1 MKILFISDTHGQ
13 HRKLKNLP
21 QADMLIH
28 SGDVSRRG
36 EDHEIEDFIRWFS
49 QLDFQYKIF
58 IAGNH
63 DFYFEDETVNRIQKM
78 LPQNTYYL
86 CDTGVTIEGLSFWG
100 SPITPTFFNWA
111 FNRDRG
117 KEIAK
122 YWAKIPEKTDILITH
137 GPPFG
142 ILDLTQ
148 SGLNV
153 GCENLLKKVKSI
165 KPQYHLFGHIH
176 EAYGVYESAQTTFI
190 NGSILD
196 ENYVIANQPIV
207 FNL

>member
-21 QADMLIH
+21 EADMLIH
-28 SGDVSRRG
+28 AGDISKRG
-36 EDHEIEDFIRWFS
+36 EDYEVEDFIKWFS
-49 QLDFQYKIF
+49 VQNFQYKIF

-63 DFYFEDETVNRIQKM
+63 DFYFENETITRIQKM
-78 LPQNTYYL
+78 LPANSYYL
-86 CDTGVTIEGLSFWG
+86 CDTGITIEGINFWG

-122 YWAKIPEKTDILITH
+122 YWSKIPKNTDILITH

-142 ILDLTQ
+142 ILDQTKAE
-148 SGLNV
+148 LNV
-153 GCENLLKKVKSI
+153 GCEDLLKKVKLI
-165 KPQYHLFGHIH
+165 KPKYHLFGHIH
-176 EAYGVYESAQTTFI
+176 EAYGGYQNAHTTFY
-190 NGSILD
+190 NGSTLD
-196 ENYVIANQPIV
+196 ENYTMTNKPIIIEI
-207 FNL
+207 

>member
-1 MKILFISDTHGQ
+1 MKILFMSDTHGL
-13 HRKLKNLP
+13 HRKLKNMP
-21 QADMLIH
+21 HADMLIH
-28 SGDVSRRG
+28 AGDVSKRG
-36 EDHEIEDFIRWFS
+36 EDHEIEDFINWFS
-49 QLDFQYKIF
+49 KQDYQYKIF

-63 DFYFEDETVNRIQKM
+63 DFYFENETTNRIQKM

-86 CDTGVTIEGLSFWG
+86 CDTGVVIEEIKFWG

-117 KEIAK
+117 KNIVK
-122 YWAKIPEKTDILITH
+122 YWNKIPKNTDVLITH

-142 ILDLTQ
+142 VLDRTK

-153 GCENLLKKVKSI
+153 GCEDLLKKVRLIQPK
-165 KPQYHLFGHIH
+165 YHLFGHIH
-176 EAYGVYESAQTTFI
+176 EHYGTYKDDRIFFV

-196 ENYVIANQPIV
+196 ENYMMTNEPIIIEI
-207 FNL
+207 